1 MTKTMETK
9 RNSKEFTIVD
19 SSNLALANSE
29 LGRLWNDLESA
40 KSALSRV
47 TNGSKEY
54 VEAEKRVQY
63 LASRCNELEIGRLE
77 LIKKQHSWFAKQ
89 ETDEDK
95 KKYHESEL
103 RKARRALKRLR
114 DLIKEQEELNSTNN

>member
-1 MTKTMETK
+1 MKTK
-9 RNSKEFTIVD
+9 RNSKEFTFAD

-29 LGRLWNDLESA
+29 LRRLWNDLRSA
-40 KSALSRV
+40 EYALSRA

-54 VEAEKRVQY
+54 AEAEKRVQY
-63 LASRCNELEIGRLE
+63 LASRRNELEIGRLE
-77 LIKKQHSWFAKQ
+77 LTKKMHSWFAKQ

-114 DLIKEQEELNSTNN
+114 DFIKEQEELNSTNN